1 MEHRPSHLGHR
12 SAVIWLAGAGWQ
24 ALWAITACTA
34 LANGAYIALFTGFG
48 LRVRHALLFA
58 LAYVVILEAAVASIS
73 LGKGPAAISIR
84 HYAESIVSHLGPS
97 SFLDF
102 SSSNAR
108 PTAIDLA
115 DLWPSVMVL
124 VSMMLVG
131 VVATSIL
138 LSRQDVA

>member
-1 MEHRPSHLGHR
+1 VGDYRLHRAGQRRLHRPVHR
-12 SAVIWLAGAGWQ
+12 LRPARSTRA
-24 ALWAITACTA
+24 ALRARLC
-34 LANGAYIALFTGFG
+34 
-48 LRVRHALLFA
+48 R
-58 LAYVVILEAAVASIS
+58 EAAVASIS

-102 SSSNAR
+102 SSSNAS